1 MMQFPKIIQGGMGVG
16 VSNWRLAN
24 AVSKLGQLGVVSGTA
39 LDSLF
44 VRRLADG
51 DEGGNLR
58 RGLEAF
64 PFPEMARRIWQEY
77 FVPGGKGPETA
88 YPTIPMHQ
96 RLEPRKLVELCMVSN
111 FVEVFLAREGHKNPV
126 GINFLEK
133 VQMPHL
139 SSIYGAMLAGVGY
152 VLMGAGIPLHI
163 PGVLDALAM
172 QRPAEYKLSVTGA
185 AQGQDTA
192 MQFDPADYAEGPL
205 PLLQR
210 PRFLAIV
217 SSNTLATTMLRRA
230 SGRVDGFVIETPI
243 AGGHNAPPR
252 GKLQLNEAGEPIYG
266 ERDRVNIPDMRAMG
280 VPFWLAG
287 GYGNAEKVREALD
300 QGAAGVQVGTAFAFT
315 QESGLRADL
324 KNTLLAQAVAGTGDV
339 FTDPLASPT
348 GFPFK
353 VAQLQG
359 SYSDPEVAA
368 KRTRVCDLGYLR
380 EPYAAPDGKIG
391 YRCAAEPVA
400 NYLSKGGKVEETVGR
415 KCLCNA
421 LMSNV
426 GYAQIRKAEP
436 AEPALVT
443 VGDDLNTVA
452 QFLAPGQSSYSAADV
467 VASLL
472 SLSESRVAEPD
483 SAAEPVFAAEPI
495 LVTA

>member
-1 MMQFPKIIQGGMGVG
+1 MQFPKIIQGGMGVG

-287 GYGNAEKVREALD
+287 GCGNAEKVREALD